1 MNRLAPSGGD
11 KRRVRGRSHL
21 RKLFEQAEVRILARE
36 VVVAD
41 QHAERMTAER
51 AVTFLFRDLLEA

>member
-36 VVVAD
+36 VAVARS
-41 QHAERMTAER
+41 AERMTAER